1 MFKILFNNSIMV
13 DGKGP
18 SEITGL
24 IQGRLLYEKKYTYLD
39 TSETSEETIQTSEH
53 LEVKVFPTVNK
64 TIFHA

>member
-1 MFKILFNNSIMV
+1 MARDPQKSRGLY
-13 DGKGP
+13 KGGHF
-18 SEITGL
+18 T
-24 IQGRLLYEKKYTYLD
+24 KKYTSLD

>member
-24 IQGRLLYEKKYTYLD
+24 IQGRLLYEKNIHIW
-39 TSETSEETIQTSEH
+39 IQVRR
-53 LEVKVFPTVNK
+53 VKRRFKLQNTLK
-64 TIFHA
+64 